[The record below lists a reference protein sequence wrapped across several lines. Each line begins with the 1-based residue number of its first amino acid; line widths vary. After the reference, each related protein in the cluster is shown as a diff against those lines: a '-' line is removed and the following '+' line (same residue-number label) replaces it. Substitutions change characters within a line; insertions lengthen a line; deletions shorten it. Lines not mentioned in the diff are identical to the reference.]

1 MKNPF
6 WDYSLAHYTRPE
18 VAQCC
23 LTYQNQYG
31 ANVNL
36 MLFCCWLGSSRV
48 RLERQELAEVQVL
61 IKPWDSQA
69 IQPLRMVRRFMSSS
83 PLSSD
88 VMMSQLQQVELMAE
102 QVIQDDLFDWVLR
115 KGITINNDMGSGFWD
130 TGCQIKNLNV
140 YFSSLD
146 CGLVPENSPLLW
158 SINGIHNEVFNGSQE
173 AD

>member
-6 WDYSLAHYTRPE
+6 WDYSLAHYARPE

-36 MLFCCWLGSSRV
+36 MLFCCWLGSSGV
-48 RLERQELAEVQVL
+48 RLERQELVEVQVL

-140 YFSSLD
+140 YFLSLG

-173 AD
+173 TD